1 MSSADRSTGYG
12 SLLADTR
19 FEGFLWAQFLGA
31 FNDNVYKMI
40 VSFTAVRIAVDS
52 ATSGRYLALSGA
64 VFILPYILFSGY
76 AGQLADRY
84 SKTRVLQ
91 VTKALEIVTMLMGI
105 AALMASS
112 INLLLVVL
120 FLLATQA
127 TFFSPAKYGILP
139 EAVGESQIS
148 RANGLLELTTFIAI
162 VVGTSFGSAL
172 FEHWKDTPL
181 TLGLVMLGFAVL
193 GTLFCLH
200 IPKVPPAGRMGA
212 FRWNPFGDISSGIKE
227 LRTRKPLALTMVGI
241 SWFWFVG
248 ALFQLALVLEASE
261 ILHVAETRAGFLF
274 TALAIGIGVGSVMA
288 GKISGSHIELGLV
301 PAGSVIMSVFTG
313 VLALTTNYSVALAA
327 LAIVGF
333 GGGFMAV
340 PLNAYLQ
347 EEPAD
352 DEKGRM
358 IAVNNIMNSVAMMVA
373 YVLLDVMHDVLRW
386 NPRTIFAA
394 LGIAMLFGAVIVV
407 RVMPAF
413 VMRFVL
419 AVLANVMF
427 RLRIIGAENIPTSGP
442 ALIVSN
448 HVSYADAVFAGYATR
463 RFVRFLMWKPIY
475 EARIA
480 RPFFDILKAIP
491 IDIGSP
497 KATVHALRLA
507 HEELKNGKLVGI
519 FPEGQIT
526 RNGEIGPFERG
537 YERVVRGVDCPIIPV
552 HIDGMWGHPLSRK
565 GGDPFKSWDIWFRP
579 LVTVRVGKPVSAD
592 KSPEEL
598 RQIVM
603 ETGKAT

>member
-1 MSSADRSTGYG
+1 MSSAGRNTGYR

-40 VSFTAVRIAVDS
+40 VSFTAVQIAVDS

-64 VFILPYILFSGY
+64 VFILPFILFSGY

-91 VTKALEIVTMLMGI
+91 VTKALEIVTMGMGI
-105 AALMASS
+105 AALLANSM
-112 INLLLVVL
+112 NLLLVVL

-139 EAVGESQIS
+139 EAVGEAQIS
-148 RANGLLELTTFIAI
+148 RANGLLELTTFVAI

-172 FEHWKDTPL
+172 FEHWKHQPL

-200 IPKVPPAGRMGA
+200 IPKVPPAGRLGK
-212 FRWNPFGDISSGIKE
+212 FRWNPFGEIATGIRE
-227 LRTRKPLALTMVGI
+227 LKGRRPLTLTLLGI

-261 ILHVAETRAGFLF
+261 ILHVAETEAGLLF
-274 TALAIGIGVGSVMA
+274 TALAIGIGTGSLMA

-301 PAGSVIMSVFTG
+301 PAGSLIMGIFTA
-313 VLALTTNYSVALAA
+313 VLAMTTNYSTALVALAA
-327 LAIVGF
+327 VGF

-347 EEPAD
+347 EEPAP

-358 IAVNNIMNSVAMMVA
+358 IAVNNLMNSVAMMVA
-373 YVLLDVMHDVLRW
+373 YVLLDLMHDVLHW
-386 NPRTIFAA
+386 TPRAIFAA
-394 LGIAMLFGAVIVV
+394 LAVAMLVGAVVV
-407 RVMPAF
+407 TRIMPAF
-413 VMRFVL
+413 VMRFILTHLVHL
-419 AVLANVMF
+419 LF
-427 RLRIIGAENIPTSGP
+427 RLEIVGRENIPRSGP
-442 ALIVSN
+442 ALIVAN
-448 HVSYADAVFAGYATR
+448 HVSYADAVLAGYATR
-463 RFVRFLMWKPIY
+463 RFIRFLIWKPIY
-475 EARIA
+475 EARPA
-480 RPFFDILKAIP
+480 KPFFDVLKAIP
-491 IDIGSP
+491 IDNGSP
-497 KATVHALRLA
+497 KVAIRALHAA
-507 HEELKNGKLVGI
+507 NAELKNGKLVGI

-526 RNGEIGPFERG
+526 RDGEVAPFERG
-537 YERVVRGVDCPIIPV
+537 YERILRGVDCPIIPV
-552 HIDGMWGHPLSRK
+552 YIEGMWGHPLSRK
-565 GGDPFKSWDIWFRP
+565 GGDAFRSWNGWFRTR
-579 LVTVRVGKPVSAD
+579 VTVHVGKPVSAD
-592 KSPEEL
+592 TPPEEL
-598 RQIVM
+598 RRIVM
-603 ETGKAT
+603 QTGKS